1 MDANDKQRLDTLLAD
16 RQVATLAV
24 TIEDRPFASLVPF
37 ALTDDS
43 SAALIHASQLAK
55 HSAGLTEGASYSI
68 LIHEPDNAPD
78 ANPAQ
83 LGRVTLT
90 GKVRPISRD
99 ADDYPAAKD
108 VYLAKFPKSEI
119 TFGLGDFV
127 LYALEIESARYVAG
141 FGKTFDLAGLDLAEL
156 SSVS

>member
-1 MDANDKQRLDTLLAD
+1 MDANDKQRLSTLLAD

-24 TIEDRPFASLVPF
+24 TIDDGPFASLVPF
-37 ALTDDS
+37 ALTADS

-78 ANPAQ
+78 VNPAQ

-90 GKVRPISRD
+90 GKVQPIPRD
-99 ADDYPAAKD
+99 SDDYAAAKEH
-108 VYLAKFPKSEI
+108 YLAKFPKSEI

-127 LYALEIESARYVAG
+127 LYALQIETARYVAG
-141 FGKTFDLAGLDLAEL
+141 FGKTFDLASADLAEL
-156 SSVS
+156 ESTA